1 MGYKIVAGVH
11 QPNFIPWPG
20 YFNKIYK
27 SDIFILLDD
36 VEFPNRS
43 LINRSKIKAHGK
55 ELLLTVPVVHQSMRK
70 PISETL
76 IANHKS
82 VKKNWKSIEQNYSK
96 SDFFHEYSGDF
107 RNIFLQEYKYVHELN
122 IALLK
127 LILDILNINTK
138 VVTSSSIALNEITCK
153 NTRIINLCK
162 SVGATEYLSGVG
174 ARVYNDDEMYRQASI
189 KLTYQNFKIS
199 EYKQLGQEFLN
210 GLSILDMLF
219 NIGALETLENIK
231 GVDK

>member
-1 MGYKIVAGVH
+1 MGSKVVVGIH

-36 VEFPNRS
+36 VEFTKNS
-43 LINRSKIKAHGK
+43 LINRNNIKAHGK
-55 ELLLTVPVVHQSMRK
+55 ELRLTVPVVYQSMRQL
-70 PISETL
+70 ISETL

-127 LILDILNINTK
+127 LILDILNVNTK

-174 ARVYNDDEMYRQASI
+174 AREYNDDEMYRQASI

-219 NIGALETLENIK
+219 NIGTKETKKIIQS
-231 GVDK
+231 

>member
-1 MGYKIVAGVH
+1 MGSKVVVGIH

-36 VEFPNRS
+36 VEFTKNS
-43 LINRSKIKAHGK
+43 LINRNNIKAHGK
-55 ELLLTVPVVHQSMRK
+55 ELRLTVPVVYQSMRQL
-70 PISETL
+70 ISETL

-127 LILDILNINTK
+127 LILDILNVNTK

-219 NIGALETLENIK
+219 NIGTKETKKIIQS
-231 GVDK
+231 

>member
-1 MGYKIVAGVH
+1 MGSKVVVGIH
-11 QPNFIPWPG
+11 QTNFIPWPG

-36 VEFPNRS
+36 VEFTKNS
-43 LINRSKIKAHGK
+43 LINRNNIKAHGK
-55 ELLLTVPVVHQSMRK
+55 ELRLTVPVVYQSMRQL
-70 PISETL
+70 ISETL

-127 LILDILNINTK
+127 LILDILNVNTK

-219 NIGALETLENIK
+219 NIGTKETKKIIQS
-231 GVDK
+231 